1 MNYTPYEYGLCVDV
15 DNNNKLVSFMIRYA
29 DEDANIENTFIIPRV
44 GPAGG
49 NCTAVRA
56 PSREFPRAMRIYQDG
71 EGISAVQ
78 ILPKGENPKLFT
90 LGKFDRETD
99 DSETFNFKDNEDVLG
114 FWGVQG
120 D

>member
-1 MNYTPYEYGLCVDV
+1 
-15 DNNNKLVSFMIRYA
+15 MIRYA

-49 NCTAVRA
+49 NCTSVRA
-56 PSREFPRAMRIYQDG
+56 PSREFPMAMRIYQDG
-71 EGISAVQ
+71 EGINAVQ
-78 ILPKGENPKLFT
+78 ILPKSVNPKLVT

-99 DSETFNFKDNEDVLG
+99 ESIDFNFKENEDVLG
-114 FWGVQG
+114 FYGVQG